1 MDTIATDEMLRKY
14 GQVVKGYAWDPDYGK
29 LYSSGG
35 DEAVGR
41 RRSPTGGQQA
51 FTGPLTTD
59 ARLRAGLAERTFFD
73 SPEYKNGVERN
84 PSVWDG
90 LDRMV
95 YSATNDLLSAMNRGD
110 RDQVDASLQL
120 MEDFVKDNRNDL
132 NAMAYTARQYKD
144 NKSQGLAVLADSLVN
159 GMWMEGIKGAG
170 GMTLAQY
177 VREETPVDKAKRSF
191 GFSESAASG
200 WANPQDKNYAAYDFL
215 RGLYASAGRANVA
228 SASGQVPRDGLA
240 FPQEAVS
247 RFAQSF
253 SQLVDKGVFND
264 AADAD
269 DFASSA
275 YELGFIGGGEDLH
288 ALQTYATARGK
299 AKSLDGSFDGNAW
312 TTGFKRLYDAVAPM
326 VNQPVGDS
334 GGVKAVRDPLSP
346 DPMIRATVVGLLD
359 LYNKDGKVFNPND
372 SKVSA
377 ALKAAIGQRNA
388 LERAGGYLPKEM
400 NDIVSKSVYARLV
413 GDNSGDRLSL
423 LGNVASAVAS
433 SMGGHYDSSTGG
445 TSFTRSFDKEVFGA
459 IIGQLIGGTRNG
471 GDLARVISTGGLAD
485 LQSSTGA
492 RDLLV
497 KETVDSIIG
506 RFYDNVGDEEAP
518 SYVAKPWSPFGSLRQ
533 ATAKQVLTKVLDNM
547 LTGNRN
553 PKSAFSIIEGLAD
566 LDEAKVESGF
576 VDLSPNSK
584 ASPQKQREQREYR
597 QQVLAEASKQDPSGT
612 MFEGVD
618 SDVRAAIVAGVDVGT
633 RDASAPDWLSTRA
646 DDDRYN
652 KAVQHG
658 GVLAAYTYT
667 PPSDLLPDEQQA
679 KFTKFIKSGRLFRVI
694 SQADVSIWSDN
705 MQPADREDLSAIVNG
720 LAQTCLDSTKSRE
733 ARADASQFLV
743 YLWPVLFN
751 SVAPDSWAKTYRSG
765 SPIAT
770 PTRPPSQHATP
781 IELPPSILEL
791 PPSRILELLPLN
803 RLNQMLD
810 LPSELDALDSTVR
823 EAAHKFQPV
832 TPTRPPSLELPPSI
846 NRLDQLLDI
855 HSAPDDRDST
865 VREAA
870 HKLQAYA
877 SNLAVRGRESPWE
890 AMGYTPDIDKLGEKQ
905 GFNLTGVTNAAVKK
919 IAGAAAVK
927 RATREAEEFKKA
939 NPDADDLRDDA
950 RAYLNSHSTD
960 DLISTYVEELT
971 AKVARGAF
979 SLPGDDQIK
988 SAVYQVVQPIV
999 ESVRGLQ
1006 PTTALR
1012 LLKQEA
1018 KKVGL
1023 VFFKTKSGTV
1033 IPMAFTSNAELVDS
1047 WRRANNFVG
1056 NDNVKDEDIIAAR
1069 LEEQPALR
1077 VEYANQQRIREYSE
1091 KQEVASRA
1099 RGD

>member
-29 LYSSGG
+29 LYSSDG

-41 RRSPTGGQQA
+41 RRTPTGGQQA

-59 ARLRAGLAERTFFD
+59 ARLRAGVAERTFFD
-73 SPEYKNGVERN
+73 SPEYKDGVKRN

-120 MEDFVKDNRNDL
+120 MEDFVKENRNDL
-132 NAMAYTARQYKD
+132 NTMAYTARQYKD
-144 NKSQGLAVLADSLVN
+144 DKSRGLAVLADSLVN

-191 GFSESAASG
+191 GFGESAASG

-215 RGLYASAGRANVA
+215 RNLYTASGRANA
-228 SASGQVPRDGLA
+228 AGAAGQVPKGGLA

-253 SQLVDKGVFND
+253 SQLVDNGGFND
-264 AADAD
+264 AADAN

-288 ALQTYATARGK
+288 SLQTYATARGK
-299 AKSLDGSFDGNAW
+299 AKSLDSSFDGNAW
-312 TTGFKRLYDAVAPM
+312 TTGFKRLYDSVAPT
-326 VNQPVGDS
+326 VNQPVGDD
-334 GGVKAVRDPLSP
+334 GGVKVVRDPLSP
-346 DPMIRATVVGLLD
+346 DPMIRATIVGLLD

-372 SKVSA
+372 STVAA
-377 ALKAAIGQRNA
+377 ALKTAIGQRNA

-413 GDNSGDRLSL
+413 GDGAGDRLSM

-471 GDLARVISTGGLAD
+471 GDLARTISTGGLAD
-485 LQSSTGA
+485 LQSNTDRGNQ
-492 RDLLV
+492 LV

-506 RFYDNVGDEEAP
+506 RFYDEVGGDDGAP

-533 ATAKQVLTKVLDNM
+533 STAKQVLTKVLDNM
-547 LTGNRN
+547 LTGNSS
-553 PKSAFSIIEGLAD
+553 PKSAFSIIEDLAG
-566 LDEAKVESGF
+566 LDEVKVESGF
-576 VDLSPNSK
+576 VDLRPNSK
-584 ASPQKQREQREYR
+584 ASPQKQMEQRDYR
-597 QQVLAEASKQDPSGT
+597 QRVLAEASKEDPSGT

-618 SDVRAAIVAGVDVGT
+618 ADVRAAVAAGVDVGANDVAT
-633 RDASAPDWLSTRA
+633 PTWLSTPI
-646 DDDRYN
+646 DDDRYD

-658 GVLAAYTYT
+658 GVLASYNYTA
-667 PPSDLLPDEQQA
+667 PSDLLPPEQLS
-679 KFTKFIKSGRLFRVI
+679 KFQEFIKSGRLFRVM
-694 SQADVSIWSDN
+694 SQADVTPFTDEA
-705 MQPADREDLSAIVNG
+705 PAPDRASLSQFVAG
-720 LAQTCLDSTKSRE
+720 LAQTCLDTTKSRE
-733 ARADASQFLV
+733 ARSDAAQFLV
-743 YLWPVLFN
+743 YLWPA
-751 SVAPDSWAKTYRSG
+751 SVNTV
-765 SPIAT
+765 SPWPAAAT
-770 PTRPPSQHATP
+770 PWS
-781 IELPPSILEL
+781 
-791 PPSRILELLPLN
+791 
-803 RLNQMLD
+803 
-810 LPSELDALDSTVR
+810 
-823 EAAHKFQPV
+823 
-832 TPTRPPSLELPPSI
+832 SLEV
-846 NRLDQLLDI
+846 
-855 HSAPDDRDST
+855 SAALRQFASTARIPDGFHYNLTDSKT
-865 VREAA
+865 REIA
-870 HKLQAYA
+870 HTLQAYA
-877 SNLAVRGRESPWE
+877 SKFAVRGRESPWE

-905 GFNLTGVTNAAVKK
+905 GFDLTKVTNAAVKK
-919 IAGAAAVK
+919 IAGNAAVK
-927 RATREAEEFKKA
+927 RAARDAAEFKKA
-939 NPDADDLRDDA
+939 NPDADDIKNDA
-950 RAYLNSHSTD
+950 LAYINSKSTD
-960 DLISTYVEELT
+960 DVISTYVEELT

-979 SLPGDDQIK
+979 NLPGDDQVK
-988 SAVYQVVQPIV
+988 SAVYQVVQPLV
-999 ESVRGLQ
+999 ESVRGMQ
-1006 PTTALR
+1006 PATALR
-1012 LLKQEA
+1012 LLKREA
-1018 KKVGL
+1018 KKIGL
-1023 VFFKTKSGTV
+1023 FFFKTSSGTIV
-1033 IPMAFTSNAELVDS
+1033 PMAFASKEELAAY
-1047 WRRANNFVG
+1047 WRRANHFVG

-1077 VEYANQQRIREYSE
+1077 AEYANQQRIREYSE
-1091 KQEVASRA
+1091 KQEVAQRT

>member
-14 GQVVKGYAWDPDYGK
+14 GQVVKGYAWNPDYGK

-264 AADAD
+264 AADAN
-269 DFASSA
+269 DFTSTA

-326 VNQPVGDS
+326 VNQPVGDN

-359 LYNKDGKVFNPND
+359 LYNKGGKVFNPNAPE
-372 SKVSA
+372 VSA
-377 ALKAAIGQRNA
+377 ALKTAIGQRNA
-388 LERAGGYLPKEM
+388 LERAGGYLPREM

-471 GDLARVISTGGLAD
+471 GDLARVISTGSLAD
-485 LQSSTGA
+485 LRSSTAA
-492 RDLLV
+492 RDQLV
-497 KETVDSIIG
+497 EKTVDSIIG
-506 RFYDNVGDEEAP
+506 RFYDKVGDEGGP

-553 PKSAFSIIEGLAD
+553 PKSAFSIIEELAD
-566 LDEAKVESGF
+566 LDEAKVKSGF
-576 VDLSPNSK
+576 VDLRPDSK
-584 ASPQKQREQREYR
+584 ASPQKQAEQQDYR
-597 QQVLAEASKQDPSGT
+597 RQVLTEAGKEDPSGT

-618 SDVRAAIVAGVDVGT
+618 DSVRKAVVAGVDVGA
-633 RDASAPDWLSTRA
+633 RDVSAPDWLSNRA
-646 DDDRYN
+646 DDDQYN
-652 KAVQHG
+652 EAVQHG
-658 GVLAAYTYT
+658 GVLAAYTYP
-667 PPSDLLPDEQQA
+667 PPSDLLPDEQQK
-679 KFTKFIKSGRLFRVI
+679 KFTEFIKSGRLFRVI

-705 MQPADREDLSAIVNG
+705 MQSADREDLSAIVDG
-720 LAQTCLDSTKSRE
+720 LAQTCLDSTKSAE
-733 ARADASQFLV
+733 ARADAAQFLV

-751 SVAPDSWAKTYRSG
+751 SAPPDSWEKTYRREG
-765 SPIAT
+765 PFAT
-770 PTRPPSQHATP
+770 DNRPSSHGTYHV
-781 IELPPSILEL
+781 IPPSIE
-791 PPSRILELLPLN
+791 
-803 RLNQMLD
+803 RLNQ
-810 LPSELDALDSTVR
+810 R
-823 EAAHKFQPV
+823 
-832 TPTRPPSLELPPSI
+832 
-846 NRLDQLLDI
+846 LDI
-855 HSAPDDRDST
+855 HSNPLDSDST

-905 GFNLTGVTNAAVKK
+905 GFDLTGVANATVRKIAGDAAVKQ
-919 IAGAAAVK
+919 AARDA
-927 RATREAEEFKKA
+927 AEFKKA

-950 RAYLNSHSTD
+950 RAYLNSCSTD

-1006 PTTALR
+1006 PTAALR
-1012 LLKQEA
+1012 QLKREA
-1018 KKVGL
+1018 NKVGL
-1023 VFFKTKSGTV
+1023 VFFKTKSGTIV
-1033 IPMAFTSNAELVDS
+1033 PMAFASNAELVDY

-1056 NDNVKDEDIIAAR
+1056 NNNVKDEDIIAAR

-1091 KQEVASRA
+1091 KQEVAQQT

>member
-228 SASGQVPRDGLA
+228 SASGQVTRDGLA

-253 SQLVDKGVFND
+253 SQLVDNGVFND

-299 AKSLDGSFDGNAW
+299 AKSLGDSFDGNAW

-372 SKVSA
+372 LKVSA

-471 GDLARVISTGGLAD
+471 GDLARVISTGSLAD

-492 RDLLV
+492 RDQLV

-506 RFYDNVGDEEAP
+506 RFYDNVGDEGTS

-576 VDLSPNSK
+576 VDLRPDSK
-584 ASPQKQREQREYR
+584 ASPQKQMEQRDYR

-618 SDVRAAIVAGVDVGT
+618 SDIRAAIVAGVDVGT
-633 RDASAPDWLSTRA
+633 RDASAPNWLSVRA

-667 PPSDLLPDEQQA
+667 PPSGLLPDEQQE

-694 SQADVSIWSDN
+694 SQADVSPWSDN

-720 LAQTCLDSTKSRE
+720 LAQTCLDPTKSRE

-743 YLWPVLFN
+743 YLLPVLFN
-751 SVAPDSWAKTYRSG
+751 SVAPDSWAKTYRNG
-765 SPIAT
+765 SPFAT
-770 PTRPPSQHATP
+770 ANRLSTSYTFYEPPS
-781 IELPPSILEL
+781 SIN
-791 PPSRILELLPLN
+791 RI
-803 RLNQMLD
+803 NQMLD
-810 LPSELDALDSTVR
+810 LRIGHTAPDSTVR
-823 EAAHKFQPV
+823 EV
-832 TPTRPPSLELPPSI
+832 
-846 NRLDQLLDI
+846 
-855 HSAPDDRDST
+855 
-865 VREAA
+865 A

-939 NPDADDLRDDA
+939 NPDADDLKDDA

-971 AKVARGAF
+971 TKVARGAF

-999 ESVRGLQ
+999 ESVRDLQ
-1006 PTTALR
+1006 PTAALR

-1023 VFFKTKSGTV
+1023 VFFKTSSGTV
-1033 IPMAFTSNAELVDS
+1033 IPMAFASDADLAAY
-1047 WRRANNFVG
+1047 WRRVKNFEG
-1056 NDNVKDEDIIAAR
+1056 NSNVSNEQIIAGIR
-1069 LEEQPALR
+1069 ETQPALR

-1091 KQEVASRA
+1091 KQEVASRT